1 MVSIPQNTM
10 LVPLLFLIYINDLTE
25 GLLFIRKLFTDDT
38 TLISVIRGI
47 QTSVINLNKDLFRI
61 SKMNFNLETTKQALR
76 RHF

>member
-1 MVSIPQNTM
+1 M

-25 GLLFIRKLFTDDT
+25 GLLFIPKLFTDDT